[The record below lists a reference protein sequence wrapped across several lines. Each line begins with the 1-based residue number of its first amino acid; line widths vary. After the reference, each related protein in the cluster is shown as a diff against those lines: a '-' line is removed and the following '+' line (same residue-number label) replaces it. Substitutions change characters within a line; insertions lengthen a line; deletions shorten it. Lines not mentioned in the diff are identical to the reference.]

1 MPYLIVIV
9 LVFVLFGLIILSL
22 PFTLI
27 QRYRRGTARV
37 PARGWIATINLFAF
51 FTSAMI
57 LLIGAAASSFWVPR
71 AIPFSVLGL
80 IGGALLGFLGLA
92 LTRWETTPR
101 SLHYTPNRWLVL
113 SMMLLVSARLVYG
126 FWRGWRAWQATPDDV
141 SWLAASGAA
150 GSLGAGA
157 VIIGYYLIFWT
168 GVRRR
173 ADRHRLLTATGRRL
187 GNQGPGR
194 RV

>member
-1 MPYLIVIV
+1 MPYIIVIV

-22 PFTLI
+22 PLSLI

-37 PARGWIATINLFAF
+37 PARGWVATINLFAF
-51 FTSAMI
+51 LTSAM
-57 LLIGAAASSFWVPR
+57 LLLTGAAISNFWVPR
-71 AIPFSVLGL
+71 AVLFSVTGL
-80 IGGALLGFLGLA
+80 LAGAILGFVGLA

-101 SLHYTPNRWLVL
+101 TLHYTPNRWLVL
-113 SMMLLVSARLVYG
+113 SIMLLVSARLVYG
-126 FWRGWRAWQATPDDV
+126 FWRGWHAWQSTPDDV

-150 GSLGAGA
+150 GSLAAGA
-157 VIIGYYLIFWT
+157 LIISYYFVFWA

-173 ADRHRLLTATGRRL
+173 AAKHRLLTAAGRRM
-187 GNQGPGR
+187 GNSANVR

>member
-1 MPYLIVIV
+1 MPVLIVIV
-9 LVFVLFGLIILSL
+9 LIFILFGLIILSL
-22 PFTLI
+22 PFSLF

-37 PARGWIATINLFAF
+37 PARGWIATINLFGF

-57 LLIGAAASSFWVPR
+57 LVIGAAATNFWVPR
-71 AIPFSVLGL
+71 ALLFTLLGFT
-80 IGGALLGFLGLA
+80 GGALLGFVGLA

-101 SLHYTPNRWLVL
+101 TLHYTPNRALVL
-113 SMMLLVSARLVYG
+113 SMMLLISARLIYG
-126 FWRGWRAWQATPDDV
+126 IWRGWNAWSATPDDV

-157 VIIGYYLIFWT
+157 VIIGYYLVFWA

-173 ADRHRLLTATGRRL
+173 AANHRLLTGTGRRIGGQDPL
-187 GNQGPGR
+187 R